1 MGRILHEEL
10 KDVGLMLDSG
20 TGRVAKTHRPL
31 PWTRWISHRLGKLA
45 AFWPQLSLKLSKNGS
60 FSSSHPEVM
69 KSSLALLTL
78 LASVSVKAEN
88 LRGEPL
94 PVGAARGAAA
104 NASNATGLVLKS
116 MAGSCSVEDETK
128 MTTLAGGHGLVGR
141 GVDAKGTTCSFKWA
155 NL

>member
-1 MGRILHEEL
+1 M
-10 KDVGLMLDSG
+10 GLMLDSG